1 MSTALYR
8 RYRPD
13 NFADLIGQEH
23 VTEPLMAALTK
34 NRVNHAYLFSG
45 PRGCGKTTS
54 ARILA
59 RCLNCHQG
67 PTPTPCGTCP
77 SCVDLATGGQGSLD
91 VVEIDAASHGGVDDA
106 RDLRERATF
115 APARDRYKIFIIDEA
130 HMVTSQGFN
139 ALLKIVEE
147 PPPHLKFI
155 FATTEPDKV
164 IGTIRSR
171 THHYPFRLVPP
182 ETLHQYLEELTNQE
196 GMQAESGVLS
206 LVIRAGGGSVRDT
219 LSVLDQ
225 LIAGSADESLSYDRA
240 VNLLGFTHAALLDDV
255 VDALAARDAATLFRM
270 VDHVVQ
276 VGQDPRRFVEDLL
289 ERFRDLIIIRAVP
302 DNPGQV
308 LRGIPQ
314 DVLSRMEVQ
323 AHNLGPAQLSL
334 AADITNDALSAM
346 VGATSPRLQL
356 ELLMARLMLPA
367 AEVTQQSLAARLDRV
382 EAHLAGS
389 SAAEFTP
396 VTDGSSPAP
405 AATGHEPA
413 APSGDAP
420 RNAAEVR
427 AMLAKKKQDSEP
439 SEPAQA
445 PERTVPA
452 VHLSEPTE
460 KPQTG
465 PISAPEHAPT
475 PPAAQEQPTAPAAA
489 LGAALGA
496 EEPVV
501 AAAPE
506 QDRPQET
513 SSPAT
518 TSEPVAAP
526 RPPATAPQP
535 ASPDEQFRESPPA
548 EPQSA
553 EPIQQAPAAPVPTSN
568 LVEKARRLWPE
579 IIQDMAQ
586 RSRILWMVAKDHTSV
601 AGFDGT
607 HLVVNFA
614 NDGARNTFAS
624 RGGEQALI
632 ELASQHLGVQ
642 CTVDLISG
650 GGDIPGPKAPSA
662 PDQRRPLPSN
672 KSDHAAPASPAAQ
685 QPSGLGPEP
694 DWSKPEPPVSWDP
707 EPAADKPV
715 PENSTSAAPEGDEP
729 RTQGAPADLGTSP
742 GETNTEPAATTT
754 NPGSIPVPSFAR
766 KTETATPS
774 STAEPVTD
782 TANVPPVQQPDP
794 TQKPA
799 PQTST
804 AAEQEPG
811 YPADPYADVP
821 YPDDPYPADADYS
834 DPYGVQAA
842 AQPQADMSAPV
853 VPKFVRGD
861 DTGTAEPAAE
871 STVSTAYAEPK
882 PISRWQQMMAA
893 QQAQERTSEPE
904 PQPEPPTY
912 VEDIPSDEDEE
923 IEASAT
929 FGRAALEKVL
939 GARLIEERRPG
950 QDPMAR

>member
-13 NFADLIGQEH
+13 TFADLIGQEH

-59 RCLNCHQG
+59 RCLNCHEG
-67 PTPTPCGTCP
+67 PTATPCGTCP

-130 HMVTSQGFN
+130 HMVTNQGSN

-182 ETLHQYLEELTNQE
+182 ETLHNYLEELTFQE
-196 GMQAESGVLS
+196 GMQAEPGVLS

-225 LIAGSADESLSYDRA
+225 LMAGAASQSLDYDRA
-240 VNLLGFTHAALLDDV
+240 VDLLGFTHAALLDDV
-255 VDALAARDAATLFRM
+255 VDALAAQDSATLFRM

-302 DNPGQV
+302 DHPGQV

-314 DVLSRMEVQ
+314 DVLARMEVQ

-334 AADITNDALSAM
+334 AADITNATLTAM

-367 AEVTQQSLAARLDRV
+367 AEVTQQSLAARLDRI

-389 SAAEFTP
+389 SAVDFTP
-396 VTDGSSPAP
+396 AEASTPAP
-405 AATGHEPA
+405 AADSAQSSASPTS
-413 APSGDAP
+413 SGDAP
-420 RNAAEVR
+420 RSAAEVR
-427 AMLAKKKQDSEP
+427 AMLAKKKQDA
-439 SEPAQA
+439 EPAETSQ
-445 PERTVPA
+445 
-452 VHLSEPTE
+452 
-460 KPQTG
+460 
-465 PISAPEHAPT
+465 
-475 PPAAQEQPTAPAAA
+475 AQERKI
-489 LGAALGA
+489 
-496 EEPVV
+496 

-506 QDRPQET
+506 
-513 SSPAT
+513 SVPAAEPTPVKAAQPAEQQPEQTAQPEPT
-518 TSEPVAAP
+518 TVAA
-526 RPPATAPQP
+526 
-535 ASPDEQFRESPPA
+535 EVESKP
-548 EPQSA
+548 
-553 EPIQQAPAAPVPTSN
+553 APAAPEPAEITTPASEQAEQPAQQPADAPEAPEQKPQEEEQPAAAAPAQSTN
-568 LVEKARRLWPE
+568 MVEKARRLWPE
-579 IIQDMAQ
+579 IVQELSQ
-586 RSRILWMVAKDHTSV
+586 HSRMLWMVAKDHTSV
-601 AGFDGT
+601 AGFDGQ

-614 NDGARNTFAS
+614 NDGARNTFSS
-624 RGGEQALI
+624 RGGEQLLV
-632 ELASQHLGVQ
+632 ELGTKHLGVA

-650 GGDIPGPKAPSA
+650 GGDVPGPKVAEPARRGGGLPAAAPSS
-662 PDQRRPLPSN
+662 PS
-672 KSDHAAPASPAAQ
+672 KAASE
-685 QPSGLGPEP
+685 PSGLGPEP
-694 DWSKPEPPVSWDP
+694 DWSKPEPPVSWDDDSETEATP
-707 EPAADKPV
+707 QEQPGGGDDTSDDTQVDEPSVQD
-715 PENSTSAAPEGDEP
+715 APEELGEADRDAEP
-729 RTQGAPADLGTSP
+729 EISHPQVEVLNDL
-742 GETNTEPAATTT
+742 
-754 NPGSIPVPSFAR
+754 PVPSFAR
-766 KTETATPS
+766 KTGSSTQTRPDQAESDEADRSSAQQHAADSGNQTDTPQYPEDPYAGVPHDDARYEEPPQQDDAYSVDPYPSDPHWSEEDPS
-774 STAEPVTD
+774 STAEPADEAVVPAFLRRETSASD
-782 TANVPPVQQPDP
+782 QEPAGSQTQPAEAATAQPA
-794 TQKPA
+794 A
-799 PQTST
+799 PQ
-804 AAEQEPG
+804 
-811 YPADPYADVP
+811 
-821 YPDDPYPADADYS
+821 
-834 DPYGVQAA
+834 
-842 AQPQADMSAPV
+842 
-853 VPKFVRGD
+853 R
-861 DTGTAEPAAE
+861 
-871 STVSTAYAEPK
+871 
-882 PISRWQQMMAA
+882 ISRWQQMMAA
-893 QQAQERTSEPE
+893 QQAEQRQAEPE
-904 PQPEPPTY
+904 PEPTPSAY
-912 VEDIPSDEDEE
+912 VEDIPSDDDEE

-929 FGRAALEKVL
+929 HGRAALEKIL

-950 QDPMAR
+950 QDPAGY